1 MSNNKEQNPLQ
12 EEIFKSFKQ
21 FFEFRKFW
29 NTRKAILRGVPLYD
43 WNSSELNKSGYLNHW
58 SFNIQENTFA
68 ALPVIFILKVLDF
81 LFDKFKDSP
90 PSLSFPDEYTKV
102 FYEVSKDTDQFFFTF
117 FAPTVLTFIVFLQA
131 WSSLKGSDS
140 TPETRARARR
150 AYLYFDGAYGF
161 YFQILLSLVYSLQIW
176 SNDYDKLI
184 EKAPTFTFL
193 VFHIIF
199 MVGTIGQILETG
211 KKVPNKLFK
220 INGYSS
226 RERQF
231 WQRKR
236 PDDPPWCKY
245 HFACILGG
253 WPVIIGVFII
263 LFILSY
269 ITATVLASIKM
280 LFV

>member
-12 EEIFKSFKQ
+12 EEIIKPFKQ

-29 NTRKAILRGVPLYD
+29 NTRKAILSGVPLYD
-43 WNSSELNKSGYLNHW
+43 WNSSERNKSGYLNHW
-58 SFNIQENTFA
+58 SFNIQENAFA
-68 ALPVIFILKVLDF
+68 ALPVIVILKVLDF
-81 LFDKFKDSP
+81 LFDKFKDVP
-90 PSLSFPDEYTKV
+90 PSPNYQDEYTKV
-102 FYEVSKDTDQFFFTF
+102 FFEVSKSTDQFFLAF
-117 FAPTVLTFIVFLQA
+117 FAPTVLTLIVFLQA

-161 YFQILLSLVYSLQIW
+161 YFQILLSLAYSLQAW
-176 SNDYDKLI
+176 SDDHTKLL
-184 EKAPTFTFL
+184 ERVPPFTFL
-193 VFHIIF
+193 VFDIIF
-199 MVGTIGQILETG
+199 MVGTIGQLLETG
-211 KKVPNKLFK
+211 KKVPIKLFK

-236 PDDPPWCKY
+236 PDDPPWSKY
-245 HFACILGG
+245 HFAIILGC
-253 WPVIIGVFII
+253 WPVIIIVFTV
-263 LFILSY
+263 LFTLSG
-269 ITATVLASIKM
+269 ITATVLTSIKM